1 MPIVDRLEYPKKYKM
16 KGTLLLL
23 VILAALG
30 GIVGLR
36 LSGEARAKRIVVH
49 SVGFDEYDRNFIR
62 VKYEIENK
70 GRKTEQADLLIKVFV
85 AAGEEIARFFYA
97 FIEKIEIAERLNQ
110 GLKVVICGRPNVGK
124 STLMNVLL
132 GEDRAIVS
140 EIPGTT
146 RDYLSEPFLFHGLYI
161 RLFDTAGL
169 RQTRDTIE
177 KIGIRKTMEL
187 ID

>member
-70 GRKTEQADLLIKVFV
+70 GRKTEQADLLIKVFD
-85 AAGEEIARFFYA
+85 AAGEEIASIFFRT
-97 FIEKIEIAERLNQ
+97 EIKAQTREFQGKYLDKLN
-110 GLKVVICGRPNVGK
+110 RPLREG
-124 STLMNVLL
+124 
-132 GEDRAIVS
+132 
-140 EIPGTT
+140 EIPHKVTI
-146 RDYLSEPFLFHGLYI
+146 E
-161 RLFDTAGL
+161 L
-169 RQTRDTIE
+169 RQM
-177 KIGIRKTMEL
+177 GL
-187 ID
+187 LSN

>member
-49 SVGFDEYDRNFIR
+49 SVGLDEYDRNFIR

-70 GRKTEQADLLIKVFV
+70 GRKTEQADLLIKVFD
-85 AAGEEIARFFYA
+85 AAGEEIASIFFRT
-97 FIEKIEIAERLNQ
+97 EIKAQTREFQGKYLDKLN
-110 GLKVVICGRPNVGK
+110 RPLREG
-124 STLMNVLL
+124 
-132 GEDRAIVS
+132 
-140 EIPGTT
+140 EIPHKVTI
-146 RDYLSEPFLFHGLYI
+146 E
-161 RLFDTAGL
+161 L
-169 RQTRDTIE
+169 RQR
-177 KIGIRKTMEL
+177 GL
-187 ID
+187 LSN